1 MIWFMSIHI
10 GAQRGEIADTVLLPG
25 DPKRARFIAE
35 KMLEDA
41 MKYNEVRGM
50 SGFTG
55 TFQGRRV
62 SVQGT
67 GMGIPSISIYVNELI
82 SDYGAKTLIRVG
94 TCGAIQPSLNL
105 RDVILA
111 MSAST
116 DSSMNKLRFGGRDF
130 APTASFELLDK
141 AHRAAIERGLPVE
154 VGGVFTTDTF
164 YHDDP
169 DYWKL
174 WAAHGIL
181 ALEMEAAALYTLAAQ
196 HGVQAL
202 TILTVTDDL
211 VDGGAATAEERETA
225 VLDMVAIA
233 LECSA

>member
-1 MIWFMSIHI
+1 MQSMSIHI

-35 KMLEDA
+35 SMLDDA
-41 MKYNEVRGM
+41 TCYNEVRGM

-55 TFQGRRV
+55 TFEGRKI

-82 SDYGAKTLIRVG
+82 TEYQAKTLIRVG
-94 TCGAIQPSLNL
+94 TCGSIQPDLEL
-105 RDVILA
+105 RDVVLA
-111 MSAST
+111 VSAST
-116 DSSMNKLRFGGRDF
+116 DSSINTLRFGGRDY
-130 APTASFELLDK
+130 APTASFSLLDR
-141 AHRAAIERGLPVE
+141 AHRAALRRGVQVK

-174 WAAHGIL
+174 WAEHGIL
-181 ALEMEAAALYTLAAQ
+181 ALEMETAALYTLAAR
-196 HGVQAL
+196 HGVDAL

-211 VDGGAATAEERETA
+211 VADKAASAEERQTA
-225 VLDMVAIA
+225 VLDMVGIA